1 MSSPPTRVR
10 ASDLQRVRRGI
21 DTRHRAAQ
29 PREFLRKQP
38 APAAHIENPK
48 VLRIVPDI
56 LGQDAAHVA
65 QAGRVERALE
75 DVEEAVVLPPR
86 MAEAVVH
93 LVIHWHGDPP
103 LARTRIGA
111 TVSARH
117 RRWQAPRPVLPRPAT
132 HPRGAPPPLAC
143 DLPLSWLG
151 SVPLLAHL
159 RRTMTASELPAALC

>member
-29 PREFLRKQP
+29 SREFLRKQP

-48 VLRIVPDI
+48 ALRIVSEI

-65 QAGRVERALE
+65 EAGRVERALE

-93 LVIHWHGDPP
+93 LVIHWH
-103 LARTRIGA
+103 RT
-111 TVSARH
+111 
-117 RRWQAPRPVLPRPAT
+117 LPSHERGSEQPYPPAT
-132 HPRGAPPPLAC
+132 AGGKRRASGTLTC
-143 DLPLSWLG
+143 
-151 SVPLLAHL
+151 
-159 RRTMTASELPAALC
+159 RRTSALAVDYQRLKDLIEGC